1 MPWSRGAIVSVLL
14 GSLAAAC
21 DRPPPTETISIRV
34 HEGTTLG
41 FDLSPDGRS
50 IVFDLLGQLWELPGR
65 GGAARPLTNAVR
77 DTAEDLDPSWSPDGR
92 RIVFR
97 GERHGRTGLWLLEPG
112 AAAPRQLTQLRDA
125 DGFDGQA
132 AWAPDGRAIAFVHS
146 VPPDS
151 ASRKWR
157 SRLALIDPAGGD
169 AQTLPVPDRVGSD
182 LRDPAWAP
190 DGRRLA
196 VVAAS
201 VRGEQGG
208 GRLWL
213 VERDAGRARPLTTG
227 TGPALAPAFAPDG
240 RRIAFFAPDSAD
252 RTQLWVMVVDSAGA
266 APVRLTGQAD
276 LTPTRARWAD
286 LVILDADPTADI
298 RNTRR
303 IRTVMQGGRLV
314 DSAPREAVPRRAQHP

>member
-97 GERHGRTGLWLLEPG
+97 GERHGRTGLWLLDPG
-112 AAAPRQLTQLRDA
+112 AAAPRQLTQLRDP

-157 SRLALIDPAGGD
+157 SRLALIDRLKATRKRSRSRTRWALISATQPGHPMGDGSRWSPPRCVANRAAGASGWSS
-169 AQTLPVPDRVGSD
+169 ATRGGPDRSLPG
-182 LRDPAWAP
+182 PARRWRRRSAP
-190 DGRRLA
+190 M
-196 VVAAS
+196 
-201 VRGEQGG
+201 GG
-208 GRLWL
+208 GSRSSRRTRRTGRSSGSWWWT
-213 VERDAGRARPLTTG
+213 RRARRPSES
-227 TGPALAPAFAPDG
+227 PARP
-240 RRIAFFAPDSAD
+240 
-252 RTQLWVMVVDSAGA
+252 M
-266 APVRLTGQAD
+266 
-276 LTPTRARWAD
+276 
-286 LVILDADPTADI
+286 
-298 RNTRR
+298 
-303 IRTVMQGGRLV
+303 
-314 DSAPREAVPRRAQHP
+314 